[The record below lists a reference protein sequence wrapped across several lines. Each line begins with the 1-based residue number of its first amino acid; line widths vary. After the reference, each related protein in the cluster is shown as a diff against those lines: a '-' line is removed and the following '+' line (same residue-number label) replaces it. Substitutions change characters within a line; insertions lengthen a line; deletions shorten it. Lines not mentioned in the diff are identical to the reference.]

1 MFKRLSREALRD
13 IVDIRLRELQGR
25 LNDRRITLDVS
36 DEIRKWLADKGYD
49 PKFGARP
56 LNRLITHEIGNK
68 LADKII
74 RGEMKMNDTAV
85 VTIKEDGSGLEVN
98 AKSQT

>member
-1 MFKRLSREALRD
+1 MQE
-13 IVDIRLRELQGR
+13 R

-36 DEIRKWLADKGYD
+36 EDVRTWLADRGYD

-74 RGEMKMNDTAV
+74 RGQMKMNDTAV
-85 VTIKEDGSGLEVN
+85 VTIKEDGSGLEVT
-98 AKSQT
+98 AKSQETN

>member
-1 MFKRLSREALRD
+1 M
-13 IVDIRLRELQGR
+13 
-25 LNDRRITLDVS
+25 
-36 DEIRKWLADKGYD
+36 RKWLADKGYD

-74 RGEMKMNDTAV
+74 RGECKMNQMAV
-85 VTIKEDGSGLEVN
+85 VTIKEDGSGLEVT
-98 AKSQT
+98 AHDK

>member
-1 MFKRLSREALRD
+1 MRD
-13 IVDIRLRELQGR
+13 IVDIRLRELQER

-36 DEIRKWLADKGYD
+36 DDIRTWLADKGYD

-74 RGEMKMNDTAV
+74 RGQIKMNETAV
-85 VTIKEDGSGLEVN
+85 VTLKEDGSGLEVMV
-98 AKSQT
+98 KSQEIK